1 MCAPDLQHCIAA
13 IASLDEPV
21 RRELYLYVAGR
32 GREVG
37 RDEAARALR
46 ISRAL
51 AAFHLDKLAEL
62 GLLDAAYRRL
72 SGRQGPGAGRPAK
85 LYRRS
90 TRQLEITLPQR
101 RYDLAGRLLARALAA
116 QRSPASR
123 RVLERAAHDLGKT
136 LGQEARAEGR
146 RGRGRRRTV
155 GPRVP
160 RGPGG
165 PLAAALAALA
175 DCGFEPAR
183 VDGEV
188 RLRNCPFDAV
198 AAEARVLVCGMNLAL
213 VRGLVAGAGVRRAR
227 ARSAPEAG
235 ACCVALTLPA
245 R

>member
-1 MCAPDLQHCIAA
+1 MCAPDLQSCIAA

-51 AAFHLDKLAEL
+51 AAFHLDKLVEL

-101 RYDLAGRLLARALAA
+101 RYDIAGRLLARALAA

-136 LGQEARAEGR
+136 LGQEARREGR
-146 RGRGRRRTV
+146 RDRGRRRT
-155 GPRVP
+155 G
-160 RGPGG
+160 GPGG
-165 PLAAALAALA
+165 PLAAALAALD

-183 VDGEV
+183 EDGEV

-213 VRGLVAGAGVRRAR
+213 VRGLVAGAGVRRVR

-235 ACCVALTLPA
+235 ACCVALTLSA

>member
-1 MCAPDLQHCIAA
+1 MCAPDLQSCIAA

-21 RRELYLYVAGR
+21 RRELYLYVTGR

-51 AAFHLDKLAEL
+51 AAFHLDKLVEL

-90 TRQLEITLPQR
+90 TRQLEITLPRR

-116 QRSPASR
+116 QRSPAGR

-136 LGQEARAEGR
+136 LGQEARGEGR
-146 RGRGRRRTV
+146 RGRRRRRTA
-155 GPRVP
+155 
-160 RGPGG
+160 GG
-165 PLAAALAALA
+165 ERLAAVLAALD

-183 VDGEV
+183 GDGEV

-213 VRGLVAGAGVRRAR
+213 VRGLVAGAGGRRVR

>member
-1 MCAPDLQHCIAA
+1 MCAPDLQSCIAA

-21 RRELYLYVAGR
+21 RRELYLYVAAR

-51 AAFHLDKLAEL
+51 AAFHLDKLVEL

-90 TRQLEITLPQR
+90 TRQLEITLPRR

-136 LGQEARAEGR
+136 LGQEARGKGR
-146 RGRGRRRTV
+146 SGRGRRRTRGG
-155 GPRVP
+155 GPG
-160 RGPGG
+160 GPGG
-165 PLAAALAALA
+165 PLATVLAALD

-213 VRGLVAGAGVRRAR
+213 VRGLVAGAGVRRVR
-227 ARSAPEAG
+227 ARSAPETG
-235 ACCVALTLPA
+235 ACCVALTVSA

>member
-1 MCAPDLQHCIAA
+1 MCAPDLQYCIAA

-37 RDEAARALR
+37 RDEAARTLR

-51 AAFHLDKLAEL
+51 AAFHLDKLVEL

-146 RGRGRRRTV
+146 RGRGRRRT
-155 GPRVP
+155 
-160 RGPGG
+160 GG
-165 PLAAALAALA
+165 GEPLAAVLAALE

-183 VDGEV
+183 RDGEV

-213 VRGLVAGAGVRRAR
+213 VRGLVAGAGVRRVR

>member
-1 MCAPDLQHCIAA
+1 MCAPDLQYRIAA

-32 GREVG
+32 GSEVG
-37 RDEAARALR
+37 RAEAARALR

-51 AAFHLDKLAEL
+51 AAFHLDKLVEL
-62 GLLDAAYRRL
+62 GLLDVAYRRL

-101 RYDLAGRLLARALAA
+101 RYELAGRLLARALAA
-116 QRSPASR
+116 QRSPATR
-123 RVLERAAHDLGKT
+123 RALERAAHDLGKT
-136 LGQEARAEGR
+136 LGQEARGAR
-146 RGRGRRRTV
+146 RGRGRRRT
-155 GPRVP
+155 
-160 RGPGG
+160 GG
-165 PLAAALAALA
+165 PLAAALAALD

-183 VDGEV
+183 GDGEV

-213 VRGLVAGAGVRRAR
+213 VRGLVAGAGVRRVR

-235 ACCVALTLPA
+235 ACCVALTLSA